1 MGPDETS
8 GSAPC
13 RSPSSIAPHGTA
25 PHPDGAPVFGWLA
38 PTGETGGVRAIAI
51 VLMSAA
57 ALSACAAEA
66 SSPVT
71 LESSMSATIPT
82 VGVTIIPADEREQSI
97 VIAGQT
103 ADGTE
108 LSTASLAGN
117 IVVVNAWASWCPPC
131 IEELPLL
138 ASAAEAYADQ
148 GVTFVGLNSMDD
160 PIAAASLLGS
170 SPYRSIDDR
179 DGAILATIPGVPPR
193 SLPSTVIL
201 DSQGRIAVRIIGPVL
216 PGQLEGVLEQLVA
229 EGA

>member
-1 MGPDETS
+1 VKLAAGALGLALLLTGCS
-8 GSAPC
+8 GMYAE
-13 RSPSSIAPHGTA
+13 
-25 PHPDGAPVFGWLA
+25 APV
-38 PTGETGGVRAIAI
+38 
-51 VLMSAA
+51 
-57 ALSACAAEA
+57 
-66 SSPVT
+66 VT
-71 LESSMSATIPT
+71 LPATSVASDPA
-82 VGVTIIPADEREQSI
+82 VGLTIIPAEEREQSI

-108 LSTASLAGN
+108 LSTSASAGD

-138 ASAAEAYADQ
+138 ASAAKSYADR
-148 GVTFVGLNSMDD
+148 GVTFLGLNSMDD

-201 DSQGRIAVRIIGPVL
+201 DRQGRIAVRIIGPVR
-216 PGQLEGVLEQLVA
+216 PGQLEDVLEQLVNEPA
-229 EGA
+229 